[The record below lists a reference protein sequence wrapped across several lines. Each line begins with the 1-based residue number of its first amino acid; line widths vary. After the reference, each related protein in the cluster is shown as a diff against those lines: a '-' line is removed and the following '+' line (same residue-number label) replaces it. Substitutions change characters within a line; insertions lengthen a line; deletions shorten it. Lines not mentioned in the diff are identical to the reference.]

1 MEINEDIANQ
11 VGIKFLKIAMPWP
24 LEETVIEK
32 FSENLEKIIV
42 ANDTI
47 SQKSNY
53 FLAQSYI
60 KVDKK
65 KYALNAF
72 RQCVKSDVDKKI
84 YEESYYNLTKLA
96 FEVNS
101 KNDDVLK
108 ILSDFLQK
116 FPNSIYYKEIE
127 DLTLKFYFN
136 SKNYKKIYENLL
148 AKNNLSDYE
157 RKQFYKSALQLAI
170 QSYNTKDFKKAIVF
184 LEELFSFNCLFASD

>member
-1 MEINEDIANQ
+1 MNA
-11 VGIKFLKIAMPWP
+11 IKY
-24 LEETVIEK
+24 
-32 FSENLEKIIV
+32 LEKIVV

-72 RQCVKSDVDKKI
+72 KQCIKSDIDKKI
-84 YEESYYNLTKLA
+84 YEESYYNLAKLA

-108 ILSDFLQK
+108 FFQIFFKNFLTQFITK
-116 FPNSIYYKEIE
+116 K
-127 DLTLKFYFN
+127 LK
-136 SKNYKKIYENLL
+136 I
-148 AKNNLSDYE
+148 
-157 RKQFYKSALQLAI
+157 
-170 QSYNTKDFKKAIVF
+170 
-184 LEELFSFNCLFASD
+184 